1 MPRLLSEPPSRDP
14 RSRRTGPG
22 GAMARSPAEALEP
35 TRGPRRPRGRK
46 SVRQVRPMS
55 PMLRAINGFLTMLAF
70 VLVLSGAAVVWFEGE
85 VEKAGPLAVAKTVVV
100 RERESSRDIA
110 RRLELEGV
118 ISSQHVFIAHYVG
131 RTLSNW
137 SGSRPTTLKAGEY
150 QFEPGQSMASVF
162 DTITK
167 GRALLYAVTIPEGLT
182 SHQVVERLRADPS
195 LTGEVAAIPPEGAL
209 MPDTYKVP
217 RGAQRSFVL
226 ELMTSESGRFLEK
239 AWATRRPELPVRTV
253 QEALVLA
260 SIVEKETGRRDERK
274 RVAAVFVN
282 RLRKGMRLQ
291 SDPTILY
298 GLHTGQVQWGRPIT
312 RSDIASRTAH
322 NTYQI
327 AALPPTPICNPGRA
341 SIEAVLNPASTND
354 LYFVADGSG
363 GHVFTETLKEHNAA
377 VAKWR
382 QTEREIRSRQSE
394 KSEKEEE
401 AQPPAAGTAPAPG
414 STGAAPVALTASTIP
429 LPRRKPKPSARA
441 QSKPKIINV
450 K

>member
-1 MPRLLSEPPSRDP
+1 
-14 RSRRTGPG
+14 
-22 GAMARSPAEALEP
+22 
-35 TRGPRRPRGRK
+35 
-46 SVRQVRPMS
+46 
-55 PMLRAINGFLTMLAF
+55 MLAF
-70 VLVLSGAAVVWFEGE
+70 VLVLLGAGVVWFEGE
-85 VEKAGPLAVAKTVVV
+85 VDRAGPLTAAKTVVV

-131 RTLSNW
+131 RSLANW

-150 QFEPGQSMASVF
+150 MFEPGQSMASVF

-167 GRALLYAVTIPEGLT
+167 GRALLYGVTIPEGLT
-182 SHQVVERLRADPS
+182 SHQIVERLRADQS
-195 LTGEVAAIPPEGAL
+195 LTGEVTAVPPEGSL

-217 RGAQRSFVL
+217 RGTQRSSVL
-226 ELMTSESGRFLEK
+226 QLMASDSRRFIEK
-239 AWATRRPELPVRTV
+239 AWASRQPGLPVKTAE
-253 QEALVLA
+253 EALVLA
-260 SIVEKETGRRDERK
+260 SIVEKETGKRDERK
-274 RVAAVFVN
+274 RVAAVFLN
-282 RLRKGMRLQ
+282 RLSKGMRLQ

-298 GLHTGQVQWGRPIT
+298 GLHSGQAQWGRPIT

-341 SIEAVLNPASTND
+341 AIEAVLNPAGTND

-363 GHVFTETLKEHNAA
+363 GHVFSETLKEHNAA
-377 VAKWR
+377 VVKWR

-394 KSEKEEE
+394 KEEE
-401 AQPPAAGTAPAPG
+401 TEPPAASTAAAPG
-414 STGAAPVALTASTIP
+414 NAAAAPVAFTASTIP
-429 LPRRKPKPSARA
+429 LPRRKPKPPARTRG
-441 QSKPKIINV
+441 KPKIINV